1 MALLK
6 QLRSHKWGWVFNEP
20 VDPEVLGCTDYYQVI
35 KTPMDLGTVK
45 KRLDDGSYES
55 PDAFAAEVR
64 LIWANAK
71 L

>member
-1 MALLK
+1 
-6 QLRSHKWGWVFNEP
+6 
-20 VDPEVLGCTDYYQVI
+20 VLGCTDYYQVI